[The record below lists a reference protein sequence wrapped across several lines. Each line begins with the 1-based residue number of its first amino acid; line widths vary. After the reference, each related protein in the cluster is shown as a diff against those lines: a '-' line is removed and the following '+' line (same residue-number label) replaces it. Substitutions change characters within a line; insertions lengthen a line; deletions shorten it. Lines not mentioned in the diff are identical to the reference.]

1 MYLGRT
7 MSSSKSQQARG
18 GSIKPRL
25 KLLGT
30 WCLLW
35 NVFKVCI
42 IVMLGC
48 LDNIIHCIMLMS
60 RLCILQL
67 LWIRRI
73 HMVDRGRLLR
83 WVVHHFL
90 FMTLISVYRVLWT
103 RDIDDDHANH
113 LLRDNE
119 NIFTTGLYGLLYAV
133 HCVGDA
139 IFVRQSRGLWSAI
152 FISWQRPQG
161 GSANATFAWYSSDR
175 GSWRNKELSEK
186 NKERIE

>member
-7 MSSSKSQQARG
+7 MSSSNSQQARG

-35 NVFKVCI
+35 NVFK
-42 IVMLGC
+42 
-48 LDNIIHCIMLMS
+48 
-60 RLCILQL
+60 L

-90 FMTLISVYRVLWT
+90 FMTLTLSVYGVLWT

-119 NIFTTGLYGLLYAV
+119 YIFTTGLYALLYAV
-133 HCVGDA
+133 HCVGNA

-161 GSANATFAWYSSDR
+161 GSANATFAWYSSHR